1 MPRRKCEFDSRRV
14 LLSRRR
20 SAGGSRQMKTTT
32 RSCLHPAYRPLP
44 PAHCSCGGARVGT
57 GGRLLSAK
65 TQVRF
70 LPPQLAKVE
79 NLSRSRTSLH
89 MEVIRPDEEPVL
101 KTGGGFESLVGSSPT
116 ASARGTEIA
125 NRNQSQAHSVPWSSG
140 PRLSAYIRATKVRF
154 LPGLLLGNAEC

>member
-1 MPRRKCEFDSRRV
+1 
-14 LLSRRR
+14 
-20 SAGGSRQMKTTT
+20 MKTTT

-116 ASARGTEIA
+116 ASARCVYFA
-125 NRNQSQAHSVPWSSG
+125 VPWSSG
-140 PRLSAYIRATKVRF
+140 DDSWPTPRQQGFDSLRDHLLTVPRYANWPS
-154 LPGLLLGNAEC
+154 GLA